1 MTTNHGYTELEVHE
15 VKLKFKE
22 LTKQGRIPTRQEF
35 RDIVIPHI
43 RIQRDET
50 FTLFDTA
57 KTKPLS
63 KATIGDK
70 LQELRDK
77 ILDNTLTEDDMKF
90 IQLHTGYDKDWFF
103 INIDLIKNTKTVVK
117 QQLKLLKSKETL
129 TISEQRFYD
138 YFTTLPS

>member
-1 MTTNHGYTELEVHE
+1 MSANHGYTELEVHE

-43 RIQRDET
+43 RIQRDEA

-63 KATIGDK
+63 KAVIGDK

-103 INIDLIKNTKTVVK
+103 INVDLIKND
-117 QQLKLLKSKETL
+117 E
-129 TISEQRFYD
+129 YD
-138 YFTTLPS
+138 YENKLNFVEISINSMEKKNSKIIS

>member
-1 MTTNHGYTELEVHE
+1 ML
-15 VKLKFKE
+15 
-22 LTKQGRIPTRQEF
+22 F
-35 RDIVIPHI
+35 RSVIPHI
-43 RIQRDET
+43 RIQRDEA

-63 KATIGDK
+63 KAVIGDK

-103 INIDLIKNTKTVVK
+103 INVDLVKNTKTVVK

-129 TISEQRFYD
+129 TDENKTIDNKVILKKVAPAINVSVK
-138 YFTTLPS
+138 